1 MAKVF
6 VCEETGW
13 HLMLS
18 PDSSRA
24 RNCYRQTMMTI
35 TVVTAN
41 ILDIVRFDFRIHRHP
56 HLPYIIGDG
65 SEYLNDLSYFF
76 IVSHVNLKLLHQYS
90 IPVIMNTLYLSISSI
105 KSWLMTEQKILEKP
119 WSDNESGKEI
129 EVLDSFN
136 DLEVGLWIPD
146 CSVRTN

>member
-1 MAKVF
+1 MMAKVF

-13 HLMLS
+13 HLMFS

-41 ILDIVRFDFRIHRHP
+41 ILNIVRFDFRIRRHP

-90 IPVIMNTLYLSISSI
+90 IPVIMNTLYLSILLHKELVDDRTKDI
-105 KSWLMTEQKILEKP
+105 REALERQREREG
-119 WSDNESGKEI
+119 N
-129 EVLDSFN
+129 
-136 DLEVGLWIPD
+136 
-146 CSVRTN
+146 